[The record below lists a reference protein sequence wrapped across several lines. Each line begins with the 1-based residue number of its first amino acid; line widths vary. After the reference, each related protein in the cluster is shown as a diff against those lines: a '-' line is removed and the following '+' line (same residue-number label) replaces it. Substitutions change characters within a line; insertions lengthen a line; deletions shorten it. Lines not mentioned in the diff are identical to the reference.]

1 MTTLDGRPDV
11 GSAGTVLVVDDE
23 VAVRD
28 AFQRALSREQY
39 EVLTAATAEEALKHV
54 NERPIE
60 CIVLDAHLPRATAD
74 QLVPRLREVDPQAE
88 IVLLTSTSHPAAR
101 LPGVVEQLAKP
112 VDLVD
117 LLAAVRRGVL
127 RHAGLHEEQYE
138 VRILVESAVAA
149 LVVALEAR
157 DPHLRGH
164 SARVAGLAA
173 AIATAAGLPPMDVA
187 DIRLAGH
194 LHDVGKI
201 GIPDALLHKPG
212 PLSDAEFAEVRE
224 HPELGARILASMTQ
238 LGPVID
244 YVRHHHERW
253 DGSGYPAGLA
263 GEAIPRG
270 ARILAIAEIFDALT
284 TPRPYQ
290 RTLTAREALARLEEL
305 SGSWLDPE
313 AHRALRTVVS
323 TERLP

>member
-164 SARVAGLAA
+164 SARVAELAA

-290 RTLTAREALARLEEL
+290 RTLTPREALARLEEL

>member
-1 MTTLDGRPDV
+1 MTAPDGRPEL

-23 VAVRD
+23 TAVRD
-28 AFQRALSREQY
+28 ALQRALSRDQY
-39 EVLTAATAEEALKHV
+39 EVLTAANAEEALDLLRV
-54 NERPIE
+54 CTIE
-60 CIVLDAHLPRATAD
+60 CILLDAHLPRTPAD

-88 IVLLTSTSHPAAR
+88 IVLLTAASDPGMR

-112 VDLVD
+112 VDLADV
-117 LLAAVRRGVL
+117 LAAVRRGVL

-149 LVVALEAR
+149 LVVALEVR

-164 SARVAGLAA
+164 SARVAELAA
-173 AIATAAGLPPMDVA
+173 AIATAAGLPLLEVA

-212 PLSDAEFAEVRE
+212 PLSDAEFAIVRE
-224 HPELGARILASMTQ
+224 HPDLGARILASMTQ
-238 LGPVID
+238 LGPVIE

-253 DGSGYPAGLA
+253 DGTGYPGGLA
-263 GEAIPRG
+263 GDAIPRG
-270 ARILAIAEIFDALT
+270 ARILAVAEIFDALT

-290 RTLTAREALARLEEL
+290 RTLTPREALARVQEL

-313 AHRALRTVVS
+313 AHRALLAVVAR
-323 TERLP
+323 ERMP